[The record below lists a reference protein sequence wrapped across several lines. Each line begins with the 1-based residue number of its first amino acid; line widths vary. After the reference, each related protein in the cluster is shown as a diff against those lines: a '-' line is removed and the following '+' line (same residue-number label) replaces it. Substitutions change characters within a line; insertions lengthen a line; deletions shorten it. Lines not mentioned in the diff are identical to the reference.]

1 MYREKNRR
9 YEMEFLPL
17 SAKRGT
23 GEICLDIASWK
34 YSCFASLSFP
44 DFAFGIFF
52 LKENGRT
59 FGTAYRKYEPNQSG
73 AS

>member
-9 YEMEFLPL
+9 YEMEFLSL
-17 SAKRGT
+17 SAKRGA
-23 GEICLDIASWK
+23 GEIGLDIASWK
-34 YSCFASLSFP
+34 HSCAASLSFA
-44 DFAFGIFF
+44 DFTFGIFF